1 MAIPFTANEIRKV
14 IAKMKLNKC
23 PGCGEIPVELI
34 KYAPDRI
41 HEQIAKIYKNM
52 AETKE
57 QKQNMAY

>member
-41 HEQIAKIYKNM
+41 H
-52 AETKE
+52 
-57 QKQNMAY
+57 